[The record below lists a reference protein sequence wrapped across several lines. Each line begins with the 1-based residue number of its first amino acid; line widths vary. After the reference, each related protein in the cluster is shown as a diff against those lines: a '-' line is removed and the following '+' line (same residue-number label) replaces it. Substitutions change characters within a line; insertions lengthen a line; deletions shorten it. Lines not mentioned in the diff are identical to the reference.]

1 MENTKKLPMKN
12 RKIVRNTCKRK
23 KTSGRLNTSLYIN
36 EKLMKKIPSLR
47 RKYGDL

>member
-12 RKIVRNTCKRK
+12 RKIVRNTYKRK
-23 KTSGRLNTSLYIN
+23 KTVCQSNTSLYIN